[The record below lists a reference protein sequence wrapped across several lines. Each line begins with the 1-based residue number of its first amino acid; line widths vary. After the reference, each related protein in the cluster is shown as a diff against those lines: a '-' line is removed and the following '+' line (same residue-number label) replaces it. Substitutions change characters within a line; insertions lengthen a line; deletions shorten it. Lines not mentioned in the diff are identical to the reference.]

1 MDPDREKSLQEDSA
15 LPNPHSGLDGAKL
28 AVTVL
33 MVRDSVDGIE
43 VYVQERSSSMRT
55 FPNVTVFPGGGV
67 DPRDF
72 EVGDT
77 DPTMRLGLMR
87 WARVFGTNRN
97 VARAL
102 LFAAVRELFEE
113 TGTLLANY
121 GNGAPVMDGKQFHQ
135 ERLALESHEYSLSE
149 IFQQRDLL
157 LRTDLLRPF
166 ARWVSPKSH
175 TYRFDVYSLL
185 AVAPLG
191 QQPDA
196 NTAEA
201 TSSGWFSPQ
210 IILDGWHAGLVE
222 LVLPTWAQLV
232 TLSKYRFVED
242 LLNQSRRADM
252 SPIMN
257 ASPTDPRYKAFF
269 EHDYMRRF

>member
-1 MDPDREKSLQEDSA
+1 MVEQYETPSSEEYRG
-15 LPNPHSGLDGAKL
+15 HDGAKL

-43 VYVQERSSSMRT
+43 VYVQERASSMPT

-72 EVGDT
+72 EVGDS
-77 DPTMRLGLMR
+77 DPTARLGLMR
-87 WARVFGTNRN
+87 WARVLGTNRN

-102 LFAAVRELFEE
+102 LCATVRELFEE
-113 TGTLLANY
+113 TGTLLATFED
-121 GNGAPVMDGKQFHQ
+121 GSPVMDGQVFHDQ
-135 ERLALESHEYSLSE
+135 RLSLESHEESLSE
-149 IFQQRDLL
+149 IFESNGLL

-166 ARWVSPKSH
+166 ARWVSPKTDKH
-175 TYRFDVYSLL
+175 RFDVYSFL

-191 QQPDA
+191 QQPDG

-201 TSSGWFSPQ
+201 SSSGWFAPQ
-210 IILDGWHAGLVE
+210 IILDGWKAGLVE

-232 TLSKYRFVED
+232 TLSKFRFVED
-242 LLNQSRRADM
+242 LLNHSRRADM

-257 ASPTDPRYKAFF
+257 VSPTDSRYAAFF
-269 EHDYMRRF
+269 EHDYLRRF

>member
-1 MDPDREKSLQEDSA
+1 MSLEEIRPAVSSQ
-15 LPNPHSGLDGAKL
+15 HGHDGAKL

-43 VYVQERSSSMRT
+43 VYVQERASSMPT

-72 EVGDT
+72 EIGDA
-77 DPTMRLGLMR
+77 DPTARLGLMR
-87 WARVFGTNRN
+87 WARILGTNRN

-102 LFAAVRELFEE
+102 LCATVRELFEE
-113 TGTLLANY
+113 TGTLLATY
-121 GNGAPVMDGKQFHQ
+121 ADGSPVMDGKQFHEQ
-135 ERLALESHEYSLSE
+135 RLALESHELSLSE
-149 IFQQRDLL
+149 VFKEQGLL

-166 ARWVSPKSH
+166 ARWVSPEKD
-175 TYRFDVYSLL
+175 TYRFDVYSFL

-191 QQPDA
+191 QQPDS

-201 TSSGWFSPQ
+201 TSSGWFAPQ
-210 IILDGWHAGLVE
+210 VILEGWQAGLVE

-232 TLSKYRFVED
+232 TLSKFRFVED
-242 LLNQSRRADM
+242 LLNYSRRADM

-257 ASPTDPRYKAFF
+257 VSPTDPRYAAFF
-269 EHDYMRRF
+269 EHDYLRRF